1 LNQDVFGL
9 PVPNSINAYHESQA
23 ELICQSFLYWLRRP
37 LIVPSECLAK
47 TLFEAPIAVVSHG
60 VEANPI
66 FNYAN
71 RLALS
76 IFNMDWDD
84 FVILPSEK
92 SAEPLARSERLRLLS
107 LVDKDGYVEDY
118 SGIRIDSLGQRF
130 RISNGIVWNL
140 VDLGGSLR
148 GQAACF
154 DNWEKV

>member
-1 LNQDVFGL
+1 MNQDVFGL
-9 PVPNSINAYHESQA
+9 PFSNTINAYHESQA
-23 ELICQSFLYWLRRP
+23 ELICQSFLQWLGCP
-37 LIVPSECLAK
+37 LISPSECLGK

-76 IFNMDWDD
+76 IFNMNWAD
-84 FVILPSEK
+84 FVVLPSEE
-92 SAEPLARSERLRLLS
+92 SAEPLDRSERLRLLS
-107 LVDKDGYVEDY
+107 LVDRDGYVEDY
-118 SGIRIDSLGQRF
+118 SGVRIDSLGQRF

-140 VDLGGSLR
+140 VDLEGSFR

-154 DNWEKV
+154 DNWEKI